1 VDVGPPAGA
10 ASLIQEPYDARM
22 AELVVVA
29 MKVFEQSVEA
39 QRLVTCMVRRLTGD
53 DDAEPDISHEL
64 LHITVQA
71 EPGTDVP
78 GIAIRLK
85 DECAGDLGIE
95 EPWQLVSVL
104 RP

>member
-1 VDVGPPAGA
+1 MGA
-10 ASLIQEPYDARM
+10 ALVVHAAYDARM
-22 AELVVVA
+22 ADLVVVA
-29 MKVFEQSVEA
+29 MKVFEQSAEA
-39 QRLVTCMVRRLTGD
+39 QRLVTCMVRRLTGN

-95 EPWQLVSVL
+95 EPWQLVHVV